1 MTKRL
6 RVSKVRGEKFGRF
19 GDRNVDLGDH
29 DFVVVLGD
37 NETGKSTL
45 AEMVAWILAGRR
57 SDSALG
63 RRLVNFLTTNNTQ
76 AEIGGVLLGTLG
88 KESFDVR
95 RNFIIRKSSSGR
107 QREDPQAIVRV
118 SDSDISGA
126 EWQSL
131 TAIKNGDDYFYRF
144 RIIAGGPETTVGHME
159 LIEAISAGVNTRK
172 TPREITEALDGK
184 GRKYCAKSNGQT
196 ISTSK
201 YAESLEKLEGADK
214 RKLEIYE
221 AVAKVNTSEHQLR
234 DKEEVIRQTNHE
246 LDRCLERKSQVESAT
261 QAVVLKRNVVLAR
274 ERLAEK
280 PKPED
285 YKWHVEA
292 AYNEIAARI
301 AALKSDEESRLLA
314 EGDLNS
320 SALKADLRPE
330 SLDRI
335 RMGTDE
341 NEEVKRLAA
350 DLRKVEEKRETCSK
364 RKKELDKQ
372 RSEAIGVLS
381 NMAPMLNSTVD
392 HLKQIGL
399 MTLDDASFGDPLRQW
414 SERAGALATAESRL
428 SELNAKCDS
437 AVRAHED
444 AKKAWDKLDQTITPM
459 EAVANSGTSQ
469 VTQAR
474 VGIPKLAYAAIF
486 AVTVVGSFVDGRL
499 GALLGLAGVVL
510 AVVDV
515 GRAQWRTRD
524 SISSAGRGVVAN
536 HIASAAKRFND
547 ADSKLEQVKGQVET
561 AVGMR
566 DNAKSELEVARQHAV
581 EVLKKFGFAATTDPL
596 DAVRIRAEREQIRDA
611 ASELAD
617 ADRGLVDNADED
629 QRLAVSDADLRE
641 KLRVLAETIGLS
653 EGPSELSVPH
663 AQLVLDAKRAHDRY
677 RSAEERADISRA
689 ELAQVAGSWVHE
701 LPVERVE
708 AQFQEICDAVKRYRS
723 LEDDARTKADEL
735 KLLAPTGSEVL
746 KIISEPMFDEASG
759 ERELKALQE
768 KIRAI
773 NVRITDENQ
782 GIGRI
787 QKELETLASEDDLP
801 KVAME
806 VAKHSELVCNA
817 VLYGGAYYLAAKI
830 VQDIKSEVEQK
841 SQPEL
846 VKEATVIAKRVTA
859 GDWGALLIPSESPNE
874 MVITQGFERFGQDAL
889 SMGAIDALKLCIR
902 LAAARLHA
910 KSTGVALP
918 LILDDPSGSIDA
930 NRMSKVL
937 VELQTISKEHQVI
950 VLTHNSKTAE
960 QIANLGGHVVNMP
973 DFAGS
978 AKVQQQ

>member
-1 MTKRL
+1 MMKRL
-6 RVSKVRGEKFGRF
+6 RVSRAKGEKFGRF
-19 GDRNVDLGDH
+19 GSRLVDLGDH
-29 DFVVVLGD
+29 DFVVILGD

-45 AEMVAWILAGRR
+45 AEMVAWLLAGRR
-57 SDSALG
+57 ADPALG
-63 RRLVNFLTTNNTQ
+63 KRLVNFLTTNKSNE
-76 AEIGGVLLGTLG
+76 EISGSLFGRYGD
-88 KESFDVR
+88 EDFEVR
-95 RNFIIRKSSSGR
+95 REFVIKRSPGKSK
-107 QREDPQAIVRV
+107 EDPTPSVRV
-118 SDSDISGA
+118 SEQSRSET
-126 EWQSL
+126 EWQNL
-131 TAIKNGDDYFYRF
+131 IAIKNGDDYFYRY
-144 RIIAGGPETTVGHME
+144 RITAGGPDKSIGLKE
-159 LIEAISAGVNTRK
+159 LLEAMSVSVLSLK
-172 TPREITEALDGK
+172 TPGKIKDDLDEKGKKYCPKSGDKGIKGSKYSNSSKQLQDVK
-184 GRKYCAKSNGQT
+184 GRRA
-196 ISTSK
+196 
-201 YAESLEKLEGADK
+201 A
-214 RKLEIYE
+214 IYE
-221 AVAKVNTSEHQLR
+221 DAGTVNALEQQLR
-234 DKEEVIRQTNHE
+234 DAEAVITRTRPE
-246 LDRCLERKSQVESAT
+246 LDSCLERKSQVVNAT
-261 QAVVLKRNVVLAR
+261 KAVSLRGDVKKAR

-280 PKPED
+280 SKPED
-285 YKWHVEA
+285 YKWKVEA
-292 AYNEIAARI
+292 ARQEIAARI
-301 AALKSDEESRLLA
+301 GALESDEENRLRA
-314 EGDLNS
+314 EERLKS
-320 SALKADLRPE
+320 SVIVASLQRE
-330 SLDRI
+330 NLDRI
-335 RMGTDE
+335 QISTDE
-341 NEEVKRLAA
+341 SEEVKRIEA
-350 DLRKVEEKRETCSK
+350 DLRKVDEKRETGSK
-364 RKKELDKQ
+364 QKKELEKK

-381 NMAPMLNSTVD
+381 ETATMLNTTFE
-392 HLKQIGL
+392 HLKQVGL

-444 AKKAWDKLDQTITPM
+444 AKKAWDKHDQTITPM

-486 AVTVVGSFVDGRL
+486 AVTVLGSFVDGRL